1 MEWKAN
7 KVYPISLYKH
17 KGYLAVNDKNA
28 GLFGYR
34 DQGEYKG
41 SKYDK
46 ARLYEVYQPMTSPKL
61 RFARHR
67 LGSYD
72 LSRKTSFSNVGIQ
85 PSLIPLAIEILNK
98 IHKEITGETAL
109 PMLSN
114 GTTSEKQATK
124 KREASKPSPQEL
136 AKRIGI

>member
-1 MEWKAN
+1 MVEWRAN
-7 KVYPISLYKH
+7 KVYELTLYRH
-17 KGYLAVNDKNA
+17 RGYLAVNEKNA

-72 LSRKTSFSNVGIQ
+72 LNKKTSFSNVGIQ
-85 PSLIPLAIEILNK
+85 PSLIPLAIEILGK
-98 IHKEITGETAL
+98 IYEEITGKVVL
-109 PMLSN
+109 PE
-114 GTTSEKQATK
+114 GTTSTKQATG
-124 KREASKPSPQEL
+124 KRETSKPTPQEL